1 MDFPLLE
8 QDMRGE
14 FELRVEKVRRQMRAR
29 NADGLL
35 VASSI
40 NLFYLAGGVYRGY
53 IYIGLESDPVVFMIP
68 PAEWKGAH
76 SIRKPEQIPAII
88 GEQHAPKRLALEFDD
103 LFYSEIERLAKLW
116 PDAEIV
122 NGSAILRG
130 ARIVKTD
137 KELEMMREDG
147 RRQAAVYSRIKYC
160 YQEDMTD
167 MEFQIEIERM
177 LRREGC
183 LGYLRAAG
191 SRMELNMGSVI
202 SGANADV
209 PSPYDFSMGGA
220 GADPSLPVGA
230 SGTTMHPGVTVM
242 VDMNGG
248 FNGYQTDMTRVWS
261 IGSIPDRAHECHECS
276 RAILRDLE
284 RFSLPSEEIGEMYR
298 RASKIASE
306 AGLHEYFMG
315 HRFHVAFIGHGVG
328 IELNEQPVVMERN
341 KMKLEKGMTI
351 ALEPKFVLPEIGA
364 LGVENTYIVT
374 DKGLENI
381 TVLNEEIQEL

>member
-122 NGSAILRG
+122 NGSALLRG

-183 LGYLRAAG
+183 LGYL
-191 SRMELNMGSVI
+191 S
-202 SGANADV
+202 
-209 PSPYDFSMGGA
+209 GA

-284 RFSLPSEEIGEMYR
+284 RFSLPGEEIGEMYR